1 MEPVSRSRGS
11 RRWHMTGRSLALALA
26 LAGCGGCDYF
36 KPADPEAPSASAVII
51 PNYSTPEKTLET
63 LAKGIQDKGR
73 TNGLAAYTG
82 GLADG
87 FEAVFDAQT
96 VNRMEQQGVVVPD
109 EWNLSREESFYSKFV
124 TLSTVPLNS
133 EYSFRWIRDQTQ
145 GEDVNEAEL
154 AILHKEYEVFAIQ
167 QGAETQ
173 YIARGFATLHF
184 SKVSADRWAITKWDD
199 REKNDAR
206 LEQGEVSMGQRRL
219 EP

>member
-1 MEPVSRSRGS
+1 MEPVNRNHGLRRRS
-11 RRWHMTGRSLALALA
+11 MTVPVLALAITMA
-26 LAGCGGCDYF
+26 MCAGCDYF

-51 PNYSTPEKTLET
+51 PNYSVPEKTLET
-63 LAKGIQDKGR
+63 LARGIQDKGR

-87 FEAVFDAQT
+87 FEAVFDPQT
-96 VNRMEQQGVVVPD
+96 INRMEQSGVMVPED
-109 EWNLSREESFYSKFV
+109 WNLSREESFYSKFV

-133 EYSFRWIRDQTQ
+133 EYSFRWVRDQTQ

-154 AILHKEYEVFAIQ
+154 AILHKEYQVFAIQ
-167 QGAETQ
+167 QGGESQ

-199 REKNDAR
+199 REKNDAHP
-206 LEQGEVSMGQRRL
+206 EQGEVSMGQRRL